1 MSKKFEQA
9 AAELGLTI
17 QQSQNA
23 YESQSGWS
31 KDSGMSKGVYQKA
44 SEMGLISTNYPTY
57 TWSAD
62 RGMSRGLDETRRRL
76 GIYTVEYDTEDYIN
90 SFLSDS
96 NRFYNKWKNS
106 AKNAGW
112 SDAMSGSAQMRTE
125 YGNLQQ
131 RGVAIRDY
139 LNQNRDAINPDYFD
153 VVMANLDSVGSGYQE
168 LQDAYNSLAE
178 YYGQWGSQAEYDSWM
193 RDYEAQQEAQR
204 QNEQYRQNQQR
215 LQELLAERDRLQ
227 SRPYLDAYNARM
239 NPSPGGVPGDPY
251 AAAYQGGM
259 ETAGLSQ
266 RENTEPNAQRIGEIN
281 SEIAQLQ
288 SEISAYQEGVWG
300 AEGHSGE
307 ARTYFDTVPAS
318 DGLTDEERERQIADI
333 NAQIEQLS
341 RRKQGLSRATGLSN
355 ANQVSQE
362 IDDQI
367 SELISQRDALTLA
380 GEHTGRD
387 EVDIQLAAAQRERT
401 IAQARLN
408 QGARNYTPSGIEAS
422 RDAAIALGQA
432 QANVNRLQDTK
443 EWLDYVDEYT
453 GRAYEDNFSG
463 QYQANRVLGRLSQD
477 SSLYWNA
484 YLDDPSEENR
494 RMAETADEMIQKFSI
509 INSETLADDGTL
521 PWISRDLANYMP
533 QFWDQLKYKAGGAL
547 AGAALTLGNPWGAK
561 AGYVAGSALYGYQT
575 MRGAAFRELIKAGMD
590 EDTARAA
597 ANDEAVISSLIE
609 AGDAVLDMVLL
620 GAGSVIDL
628 ATRGGVT
635 AVKNWLSKAAGKNV
649 VTKLMTALG
658 KYALNAG
665 GEYLEESTQEA
676 VSIANQERDTS
687 GMLDLAA
694 RAISTYLLIAKADTE
709 EEQAKQEQM
718 REAGMGGL
726 RLGLMLGGGEMV
738 GNATIGRAVGNLRA
752 EMAVGSL
759 RPKLQELT
767 AKTLELNPNDKNALR
782 VQTKMEQGQ
791 NVSGME
797 IYKMLV
803 ANEDAAAKKD
813 ADIVREAAAARLTE
827 LGEKGNI
834 DAIAGVIARQAAG
847 EQMRRKDLAVIRD
860 SKYGQRV
867 VNELNPKNAS
877 SGEYSSGWTQS
888 YNDLRQQNREYSRD
902 LSGNIVSP
910 DVQRVTNRL
919 IRDGADAQE
928 AGETAGKLAEAGKIY
943 GKQADVF
950 TNTYLKGQSVEQYRL
965 AFANIYQAGKD
976 GVSRELIKDYGAGL
990 TDAQKEI
997 AYLAGQKDGSGTNAA
1012 KVIPDADMLDVN
1024 AEGKTIRTD
1033 TNEDIEPDGFD
1044 TVGENGT
1051 IRTKGGQTVSIRNV
1065 SFASTDDAILYNTI
1079 AKVSSSANI
1088 ANTLLKQAMGQD
1100 GMSAIDFAAGLM
1112 EAYESGQIG
1121 EKTVRELA
1129 DAEFAGK
1136 LTTGQREAAYNR
1148 GKRMGYKDAYR
1159 RQQEVKKKS
1168 GGKKEGKLHFDRKGR
1183 KFDSMRESSLSVMD
1197 TLSKALGVDIY
1208 VFESYVNKNGKRVYL
1223 SDRGEKKAP
1232 NGFYD
1237 PTDGSIHIDLNA
1249 GETGRGTMLFTV
1261 AHELTHFI
1269 KDWSGVK
1276 YRALA
1281 DALVKQYQK
1290 QGVSVSELVDNQIAK
1305 AKQNGR
1311 EMSRPEAF
1319 DEVVADSMESM
1330 LSDENAAAFLE
1341 KLAQRDK
1348 GLKEKIVSWLKEL
1361 AGKLKNALTAYK
1373 DVKPDSPEGKMVAEM
1388 EDFRKEIMGIYTSAL
1403 VDAGENF
1410 RSASEHDG
1418 YSSDKD
1424 VQFSDREDK
1433 KRITM
1438 SMTDSERTEILQ
1450 EKVITAEVYE
1460 GQADNS
1466 IAVERDNLRS
1476 YRDNLV
1482 KAALTRIG
1490 KEFGVFTDYRISDV
1504 DVDIRLSKSNLKES
1518 ISKKIDAVQIAKLL
1532 PVLESAIGN
1541 AVGIECHENRYFYDN
1556 NTVMF
1561 ENLLGGYVDG
1571 DYFVPV
1577 RFGLKHQKSGS
1588 ATLYLI
1594 VDQQKIEM
1602 EKVKAEVT
1610 KTPAHTKV
1618 RPNASRSAFHI
1629 SLPSIIPFVNSKDLL
1644 RYIPDDMLNANQKT
1658 AKWEAIAETIQYTD
1672 DKNDRRYSEY
1682 IRNNKLPAANQMVQ
1696 QAARTAGYTKR
1707 LYHGT
1712 AGEPFYIFRL
1722 GDEGIHFGTLAQ
1734 ATQRVDVARQRHQNT
1749 SQRYSKQEIRER
1761 IGDLS
1766 QGARRYIIEEVV
1778 NGSNALTDYEVS
1790 NGYNLSDGAGNI
1802 SDEVILHYLDKSEID
1817 TYRIPNSIMGIN
1829 PNGRVIDAYVKAE
1842 HPVVFDADIGEW
1854 TAYNIAEA
1862 LLHKIRGEKMEVYS
1876 FANHDWAEYDPSG
1889 ISGIELT
1896 ETDIPELERIS
1907 NQRDFSAIAEFL
1919 QSKGIDSIQYL
1930 NTYEGK
1936 QNEDSYI
1943 LLSPEQVKSADVI
1956 TYDDDGSIIPISQR
1970 FNPDNPDYR
1979 FSDRDP
1985 TAEATRAALEKENG
1999 KLREDVSRL
2008 RELLS
2013 LQGKVTGG
2021 TVPKP
2026 SSVEAAAKYLNKY
2039 AGAKADV
2046 KELSKM
2052 LTDFYR
2058 FIATEKDYSWEDVQ
2072 QRAMVI
2078 ARYLQDNVQLK
2089 PQLSDYARD
2098 VIREVRSSNIMLDEY
2113 QWDAVEWQYG
2123 SYDDFRKAASGSA
2136 TFVKEGGIWLDSKW
2150 QELSKMFPG
2159 TFDSKTASADR
2170 PQALLDSIAGLRN
2183 SDTTVMEY
2191 AYNRDSIA
2199 QDLAVAV
2206 YDSYWRV
2213 DALNPA
2219 SDKNR
2224 SEINA
2229 LRAKHNVQIQAV
2241 KKSRE
2246 DTVQSIKN
2254 KRKDDISRIRSQ
2266 YYKNRLDG
2274 QKAEYQESRKKAVDS
2289 RNRAKMREQVKK
2301 TVNELNHLL
2310 LDGDKKRHVPESMRK
2325 AVAEILSA
2333 VNMETSTAE
2342 ARSAAFER
2350 TVARY
2355 NQRIKLENDPAE
2367 RARLEAA
2374 RDAYIGKGDQFK
2386 AKIDALAKAYEDI
2399 KNSADPGLQDAY
2411 SDAVSQYLFTLEAR
2425 VGDTRLGDMTLDQLK
2440 TVQEVLNIVISTIRN
2455 ANRSFLNARA
2465 GTIEQQASR
2474 SISEVSSAWGKKKE
2488 GESGV
2493 GRWLRGFHY
2502 RNLKPIYLMRAI
2514 GSNALTEAY
2523 NNLRR
2528 GEDTWYRDIQG
2539 GREFFL
2545 SQSGK
2550 YGYGKWDLE
2559 KTSTFSDDSGGEVK
2573 LTLGQIMSLYAY
2585 SKREAAS
2592 EHLRLG
2598 GVVIE
2603 GEAVRVNKLG
2613 MKVTYHL
2620 NDATSHQL
2628 GPETLGKIIGTLT
2641 KEQRAFVD
2649 AMQDYLSTVMADK
2662 GNEVSLAMYGIK
2674 LFREKNYFPIQSAK
2688 QFVDQKNEPVGEVK
2702 LKNSGFTNKTVPK
2715 ANNPMVL
2722 RDFMDVWADHVNE
2735 MSNYHAFVLA
2745 IEDFNRIINYQTA
2758 REEGTAPVSLKQ
2770 TIQSYMGEEAV
2781 SAVRELIQ
2789 SVNGGALVDPA
2800 ATFVSKAI
2808 NLFKKNAVFASASVV
2823 IQQPSAIVRAAALID
2838 PRHFTG
2844 RIIDREKVSDTW
2856 EIIKKYAPVAGI
2868 KDMGYFDT
2876 NMGKSTVDYIKGP
2889 EHDGLKDVMT
2899 GIVKREKGSFD
2910 ELLSMAPGYADKVT
2924 WCAIWEAV
2932 KRETAAK
2939 HPKLATRSEEFLKIC
2954 GERFTEVITQTQVYD
2969 SVFARSGN
2977 MRSKDKLMGMATSF
2991 MAEPTTAINMI
3002 YDAVLQGTRGNKA
3015 YMRRAIGAV
3024 IGAAVLNAVLK
3035 SIVYAERDED
3045 EDETYGEKYVSALAS
3060 ALKDDVLFLVP
3071 NSIPFVRDIMS
3082 LAQGY
3087 SVERTDMEI
3096 ADDLVSAV
3104 KKLYSDNASSG
3115 EKILG
3120 ILGSFGNLL
3129 FPAKNMIREVEA
3141 LINVIDTFRDSES
3154 QTAMGIRNAIREG
3167 WSGETVSN
3175 ARQLY
3180 EARMAGDTAHEERV
3194 AARYENEKSAN
3205 SAVVSAI
3212 KEAFMDGDL
3221 SEEDAQKHL
3230 ILYGNT
3236 DAGDA
3241 YWKVKEWIYAKDKG
3255 TTDGYGK
3262 YNDLYD
3268 AILNG
3273 GDIQGAV
3280 AEFTE
3285 NGYDEDEVMSN
3296 VKKEV
3301 GRWFWDDESETRIS
3315 AEQAA
3320 EILEKYFGMKQ
3331 GEIQETIL
3339 KWSMKK
3345 DTGISFD
3352 GLREAYLEQVVSE
3365 SDVLTYL
3372 RKYGGM
3378 TEYDAQERVADWE
3391 FEAEHGYAYA
3401 DIKATYLDDEIT
3413 REEAI
3418 AVMTEIG
3425 GKSRDDAE
3433 QKVAYWDY
3441 EEKTGVDYENKSQQY
3456 KRGII
3461 TRQQLRQAL
3470 IDLGEYSGADADIQ
3484 IEVYDWEQSGLQ
3496 GVSFSRVKNWH
3507 EYCEGVGVSKSV
3519 WMSVSTYAATVH
3531 GEKRSD
3537 GRTIP
3542 GSKAK
3547 KIMEKINSLNISKSQ
3562 KDALALAIGEQE
3574 NWSAKTIAKYKL
3586 W

>member
-1 MSKKFEQA
+1 MASKKELIEKYGISGASDNLQESGSTQGSTQGRKYLIEKYGIVTEEDEQKRYRDLMSK
-9 AAELGLTI
+9 
-17 QQSQNA
+17 
-23 YESQSGWS
+23 Y
-31 KDSGMSKGVYQKA
+31 GMLS
-44 SEMGLISTNYPTY
+44 I
-57 TWSAD
+57 
-62 RGMSRGLDETRRRL
+62 DE
-76 GIYTVEYDTEDYIN
+76 DTEGYIN
-90 SFLSDS
+90 YYNKAYTD
-96 NRFYNKWKNS
+96 FYNKWAS
-106 AKNAGW
+106 GIDSVGW
-112 SDAMSGSAQMRTE
+112 ADSVGVSDRITADWQK
-125 YGNLQQ
+125 LQE
-131 RGVAIRDY
+131 RGAVINDFLSTNRDY
-139 LNQNRDAINPDYFD
+139 LNPDFYDAVTKN
-153 VVMANLDSVGSGYQE
+153 MGSMEQGYQ
-168 LQDAYNSLAE
+168 NI
-178 YYGQWGSQAEYDSWM
+178 
-193 RDYEAQQEAQR
+193 
-204 QNEQYRQNQQR
+204 
-215 LQELLAERDRLQ
+215 
-227 SRPYLDAYNARM
+227 LDAYKNVTDYYSQWATEDDYNAFLTQQEESEKKRTFDLEKGRRRIKNLEEQYEAYKLFTRTLPDDHEDLVYM
-239 NPSPGGVPGDPY
+239 RNTYGSLDDMANRIEAEKKYLEEAEQYQTGMRYYGYQDKYGKMSYRDLLDAADALPDGEEKDWINYYAPSVMKKSDY
-251 AAAYQGGM
+251 EDEIAAADARYAEIVKFFEEYRPIVTFVKPGEDIQTRLDALYKKYGVTSEEDAYAQM
-259 ETAGLSQ
+259 EQLRAEKWDLENRMRYNLLNQNTNFGTESKPTNEHATAGFFKGDYTYDYINDLDNTRAKDMAAHTMNGGSKYSIYSLMN
-266 RENTEPNAQRIGEIN
+266 EDEIANYNFLYNTEGKASANKYLDYLEYTLNQRRMYETTQNAQMLAEDHPVFASVASVPANLLSGVGIID
-281 SEIAQLQ
+281 IAGQKLYN
-288 SEISAYQEGVWG
+288 SAYEAVTGKYAGPVDYKTGAMAFNTFSSTVRGTVASNLADKSGVIQMDG
-300 AEGHSGE
+300 ALGRIFNGKSLGDV
-307 ARTYFDTVPAS
+307 YQLGMS
-318 DGLTDEERERQIADI
+318 MAD
-333 NAQIEQLS
+333 S
-341 RRKQGLSRATGLSN
+341 
-355 ANQVSQE
+355 
-362 IDDQI
+362 
-367 SELISQRDALTLA
+367 
-380 GEHTGRD
+380 
-387 EVDIQLAAAQRERT
+387 
-401 IAQARLN
+401 
-408 QGARNYTPSGIEAS
+408 
-422 RDAAIALGQA
+422 AAIAA
-432 QANVNRLQDTK
+432 MYPFV
-443 EWLDYVDEYT
+443 
-453 GRAYEDNFSG
+453 
-463 QYQANRVLGRLSQD
+463 
-477 SSLYWNA
+477 
-484 YLDDPSEENR
+484 
-494 RMAETADEMIQKFSI
+494 
-509 INSETLADDGTL
+509 
-521 PWISRDLANYMP
+521 
-533 QFWDQLKYKAGGAL
+533 GGAGTFL
-547 AGAALTLGNPWGAK
+547 LG
-561 AGYVAGSALYGYQT
+561 GSAG
-575 MRGAAFRELIKAGMD
+575 
-590 EDTARAA
+590 
-597 ANDEAVISSLIE
+597 
-609 AGDAVLDMVLL
+609 
-620 GAGSVIDL
+620 
-628 ATRGGVT
+628 
-635 AVKNWLSKAAGKNV
+635 
-649 VTKLMTALG
+649 
-658 KYALNAG
+658 
-665 GEYLEESTQEA
+665 TQ
-676 VSIANQERDTS
+676 
-687 GMLDLAA
+687 GMLDAKARGATDGQAILMGILNGTAETLFEYWSIDKLMNGIASGKGFVTLMLSQGLAEGSEELNTTIANYIADAMVMAEKSEWRQNIAGYIANGLSPEDAEKQAFWDAVIQAGWDAAGGFLSGIVMGAGGSLVNAGINKVNTDINNWNQAKETYGAVQGELVEEALDIDPSNQYAWQMRNRIGKGKNLSGKQLYNLVQQNEAGIRSGDVA
-694 RAISTYLLIAKADTE
+694 RMADAIEGRLTQLGETGDVRSIASAIAK
-709 EEQAKQEQM
+709 QA
-718 REAGMGGL
+718 AGRKL
-726 RLGLMLGGGEMV
+726 
-738 GNATIGRAVGNLRA
+738 TKA
-752 EMAVGSL
+752 ESGII
-759 RPKLQELT
+759 
-767 AKTLELNPNDKNALR
+767 AKSRYGKE
-782 VQTKMEQGQ
+782 
-791 NVSGME
+791 
-797 IYKMLV
+797 V
-803 ANEDAAAKKD
+803 ANEVNPENVRSGEPSSAWVKGIGTERIHVEEYNQQEQEDVSKPFDGEAKAKFVPGRKD
-813 ADIVREAAAARLTE
+813 ADAA
-827 LGEKGNI
+827 NP
-834 DAIAGVIARQAAG
+834 AIANL
-847 EQMRRKDLAVIRD
+847 EEDL
-860 SKYGQRV
+860 
-867 VNELNPKNAS
+867 P
-877 SGEYSSGWTQS
+877 
-888 YNDLRQQNREYSRD
+888 
-902 LSGNIVSP
+902 
-910 DVQRVTNRL
+910 
-919 IRDGADAQE
+919 
-928 AGETAGKLAEAGKIY
+928 
-943 GKQADVF
+943 
-950 TNTYLKGQSVEQYRL
+950 
-965 AFANIYQAGKD
+965 
-976 GVSRELIKDYGAGL
+976 
-990 TDAQKEI
+990 
-997 AYLAGQKDGSGTNAA
+997 
-1012 KVIPDADMLDVN
+1012 DVN
-1024 AEGKTIRTD
+1024 ADGKTIRTD
-1033 TNEDIEPDGFD
+1033 TGEDIEIDGFD
-1044 TVGENGT
+1044 TAGENGMLK
-1051 IRTKGGQTVSIRNV
+1051 TKGGKTVSLRNV
-1065 SFASTDDAILYNTI
+1065 SFASTDEAILYSTV
-1079 AKVSSSANI
+1079 AKVSPSANI
-1088 ANTLLKQAMGQD
+1088 ANTLMKQFRGQSSI
-1100 GMSAIDFAAGLM
+1100 SAIDYAAALM
-1112 EAYESGQIG
+1112 EAYDAGRIG
-1121 EKTVRELA
+1121 DRSVRELG
-1129 DAEFAGK
+1129 DAEFAGN
-1136 LTTGQREAAYNR
+1136 LNYAQREAAYNQ
-1148 GKRMGYKDAYR
+1148 GKRMAYKDAYR
-1159 RQQEVKKKS
+1159 RQQEAKKKS
-1168 GGKKEGKLHFDRKGR
+1168 GGKKEGKLHFDRDGR
-1183 KFDSMRESSLSVMD
+1183 KLDAMREGSLAVMD
-1197 TLSKALGVDIY
+1197 TLAKALGVDIY
-1208 VFESYVNKNGKRVYL
+1208 VYESYVNEAGKRVYL
-1223 SDRGEKKAP
+1223 SERGEKKAP

-1237 PTDGSIHIDLNA
+1237 PADGSIHIDLNA
-1249 GETGRGTMLFTV
+1249 GQEGRGTMLFTV

-1269 KDWSGVK
+1269 KDWSSVK
-1276 YRALA
+1276 YRAMA

-1290 QGVSVSELVDNQIAK
+1290 KGESVSNLVDNQLYK
-1305 AKQNGR
+1305 AEQNGR
-1311 EMSRPEAF
+1311 KISREEAF

-1330 LSDENAAAFLE
+1330 LTDENAAAFLE
-1341 KLAQRDK
+1341 KLAKRDK

-1388 EDFRKEIMGIYTSAL
+1388 EEFRKEIMGIYTSAL

-2399 KNSADPGLQDAY
+2399 KNSSDPALQDAY

-3507 EYCEGVGVSKSV
+3507 EYCEGVGVSKSMWLQIALFSANTENDV
-3519 WMSVSTYAATVH
+3519 
-3531 GEKRSD
+3531 GSD
-3537 GRTIP
+3537 G
-3542 GSKAK
+3542 K